1 MMKKQQRQCPV
12 EMSLI
17 GMIISTAT
25 STQEDQIPVVDFT
38 TTKNH
43 DNDNDSFFCEQEETS
58 FSSDHSSRRNVVAVA
73 ASSCSACMNQFFQE
87 GAQATAQHQQQPPR
101 IPIKKASLHEFQDF
115 DIDDDDEND
124 DNGAAQ
130 DDWKLLKALETQLY
144 EEQQP
149 QDSHKSS
156 SCAVS
161 TASASTCDLPPR
173 QVTRSKDDDDDEE
186 EEDEVDQATGGE
198 ISNAM
203 GDTEVSPAF
212 RGRPVKDPWNKN
224 AQQQQQSSSSLF
236 GGKAAS
242 EEDVSLQKVRR
253 NQQRLQEERG
263 NKQQQHKQSPKRQ
276 EFYDED
282 DEGYDGG
289 EGSLDFMIRPKPA
302 GGQGT
307 TRGSTKVNP
316 SSPTAGSGSFFF
328 RDTSKDE
335 PQSPSEASATPSKS
349 KTTINGVADG
359 KDTETAQPKSTTNRK
374 PKPSVPLVDPETGA
388 PLLLTLEQA
397 EQNFRQT
404 LVTSTEQR
412 LDDLSESLNF
422 EDEDDDSKYNMLASS
437 STWQDLGITD
447 SVLLENLEDMG
458 CAYPLSVQEKALPD
472 IMAGKDVVVGT
483 YTGSGK
489 TLAFLTPL
497 VQRLLNGAHGDEKS
511 GNNNGVRAVVV
522 APGRELASQIV
533 SVARELLQGSGL
545 TVMLAIGGTTFS
557 RNLEQLRKRKPDIV
571 VGTPGRL
578 AELIVGRPGERT
590 GRLKTASFETVVL
603 DEFDALLE
611 YKAHRE
617 PTTALLDTLQRRYKN
632 NIQSVWC
639 SATASDVI
647 DSAKL
652 KTFLDPDYAIAMAD
666 QNDLI
671 VTSGKSNKRDNLPR
685 VSKTVIHSTVH
696 VEHRRFVLETVRRIL
711 HTEPVPQQI
720 LIFVENARKVDLTV
734 ERLDKMGIVAAALH
748 GGMRSEKMDR
758 AEVSKALREGFVGIV
773 VATELAARGLDA
785 PLLTHVINMDLP
797 TDASHYAHRAGRCGR
812 GGRPGVVIN
821 LTADPKERNVPQK
834 FADQLGIEMFTTE
847 VRNGKLNLVDP
858 KSQQLDSK

>member
-1 MMKKQQRQCPV
+1 MKQIHCSGSERV
-12 EMSLI
+12 LYSLVWLWLLSERAGRI
-17 GMIISTAT
+17 EGFTVGGPRIRPSPT
-25 STQEDQIPVVDFT
+25 STSPHHRVPALNRIGYSP
-38 TTKNH
+38 
-43 DNDNDSFFCEQEETS
+43 S
-58 FSSDHSSRRNVVAVA
+58 
-73 ASSCSACMNQFFQE
+73 SSCSRCLYTTRHQYQKESAEDQSSNKKQTRPKRAPKPPRFTQTVHGGGTNAKGDKKKNNNKQEVQKDRMWNSRKKSIEELEVIMNKRWGTSLNTF
-87 GAQATAQHQQQPPR
+87 TAQ
-101 IPIKKASLHEFQDF
+101 D
-115 DIDDDDEND
+115 
-124 DNGAAQ
+124 
-130 DDWKLLKALETQLY
+130 Y
-144 EEQQP
+144 Y
-149 QDSHKSS
+149 
-156 SCAVS
+156 
-161 TASASTCDLPPR
+161 
-173 QVTRSKDDDDDEE
+173 DDDDEE

-224 AQQQQQSSSSLF
+224 AQQQQQQSSSSLF

-374 PKPSVPLVDPETGA
+374 PKPSVPVVDPETGA

-511 GNNNGVRAVVV
+511 GNNNGVRVVVV

>member
-1 MMKKQQRQCPV
+1 MKQIHCSGSERV
-12 EMSLI
+12 LYSLVWLWLLSERAGRI
-17 GMIISTAT
+17 EGFTVGGPRIRPSPT
-25 STQEDQIPVVDFT
+25 STSPHHRVPALNRIGYSP
-38 TTKNH
+38 
-43 DNDNDSFFCEQEETS
+43 S
-58 FSSDHSSRRNVVAVA
+58 
-73 ASSCSACMNQFFQE
+73 SSCSRCLYTTRHQYQKESAEDQSSNKKQTRPKRAPKPPRFTQTVHGGATNAKGDKKKNNNKQEVQKDRMWNSRKKSIEELEVIMNKRWGTSLNTF
-87 GAQATAQHQQQPPR
+87 TAQ
-101 IPIKKASLHEFQDF
+101 D
-115 DIDDDDEND
+115 
-124 DNGAAQ
+124 
-130 DDWKLLKALETQLY
+130 Y
-144 EEQQP
+144 Y
-149 QDSHKSS
+149 
-156 SCAVS
+156 
-161 TASASTCDLPPR
+161 
-173 QVTRSKDDDDDEE
+173 DDDDEE

-224 AQQQQQSSSSLF
+224 AQQQQQQSSSSLF

-511 GNNNGVRAVVV
+511 GNNNGVRVVVV

-785 PLLTHVINMDLP
+785 PLLAHVINMDLP